1 MTSLKADLRRRWI
14 ILGLAVTAVGL
25 YIAAFF
31 LPMWGFYLY
40 APQYPFGLT
49 LSVYMNRV
57 AGDVT
62 EINILN
68 HYIGMAK
75 LDQAAQLERQLAGY
89 GVAGIALA
97 VLLMVFVPGRR
108 FTKLFAV
115 PAFLFPVAFLGL
127 FYFWM
132 WKFGHT
138 LSPDAPV
145 DVPPFT
151 PKLLGKG
158 QIGNFRTVG
167 LPGAGFYLI
176 LASAVLAAAAVW
188 LRTRVCAACPTRG
201 DCRLLCKTPPK
212 AVIEQ
217 SLKALRHVEP

>member
-1 MTSLKADLRRRWI
+1 MRLQKELRLRWI
-14 ILGLAVTAVGL
+14 ILALALSAGAL
-25 YIAAFF
+25 YAAAFF
-31 LPMWGFYLY
+31 QPMWGFYLY

-49 LSVYMNRV
+49 LSVYLNKV
-57 AGDVT
+57 TGDVT

-75 LDQAAQLERQLAGY
+75 LDEAAQFERQLSAY

-108 FTKLFAV
+108 YARWFVIPAV
-115 PAFLFPVAFLGL
+115 VFPVAFLAL
-127 FYFWM
+127 FYYWM

-158 QIGNFRTVG
+158 QIGNFRTLG
-167 LPGAGFYLI
+167 LPGPGFYMI
-176 LASAVLAAAAVW
+176 LASAALSGAAVW
-188 LRTRVCAACPTRG
+188 LRARVCAKCPLYDQCGLACHM
-201 DCRLLCKTPPK
+201 PPK
-212 AVIEQ
+212 EVVAQTVEA
-217 SLKALRHVEP
+217 LKKDP